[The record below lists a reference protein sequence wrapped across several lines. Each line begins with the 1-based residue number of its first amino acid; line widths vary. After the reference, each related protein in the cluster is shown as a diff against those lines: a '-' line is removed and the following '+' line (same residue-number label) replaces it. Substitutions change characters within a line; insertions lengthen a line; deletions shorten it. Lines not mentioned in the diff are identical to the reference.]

1 MATPF
6 HAHPFPAPRRR
17 PLALAC
23 ALALSAWTPL
33 AAAQSGA
40 AAPAVLPE
48 VRVLARP
55 FPPATETATVGGLSS
70 APLAETP
77 MSISVIRAG
86 TLRDV
91 GAGGLSGAIRG
102 EPSVG
107 DAYNAI
113 GYIESLQVRGF
124 LLDNAQNYRREGLP
138 VSNHTPMAFENKE
151 AIEILRGTS
160 GIQAGTSAPG
170 GLLNQVL
177 KRPTAAPL
185 REVFFG
191 LSERGSALLHA
202 DLGGRAGP
210 DEVLGYRVN
219 VSAEERRLEVRDA
232 PGNRRFASVFL
243 DLRLPDR
250 SVLEIEGEQH
260 RYSQVSVPGYGLL
273 DRNGDGVA
281 ETLPGLIDPRR
292 NLNNQPWSQPFE
304 SRASAA
310 SIAWRK
316 ALSDNWQ
323 LALRHAWQE
332 IRTNDRLA
340 FPDGCSS
347 GPVYVYPGLCGNGD
361 VDIYDYRS
369 DGERRVNRNS
379 EAVLRG
385 KAVTGA
391 IRHELTLGL
400 LDAEY
405 SERYQPRQAYNWVGT
420 SNIHT
425 PVVLPADPVPG
436 DLNTLRDSRSREFWV
451 ADAMRLP
458 GGWSVW
464 GGARHSELSRGSQRT
479 DGSRALSY
487 DQSLTTGWGAIGWQP
502 WTGGMAYVSAGTGVE
517 SEAVPNRPS
526 LFSNAGAVLPALR
539 SRQAEAGF
547 KQVLPSGGL
556 FSVALFEIVK
566 PFSGDLPDASGTPS
580 REAGAREARHRGVE
594 LAWSGRPLRSLWLQA
609 QATLL
614 DAEITRS
621 PDATEAGK
629 RPTNVAPA
637 AASVLAAWQVP
648 GVDGLQWINRLALS
662 GRKAVTRDNTVSIPG
677 YAQWDTA
684 LNWRLRA
691 DGRSFLWRVGID
703 NVLDKRY
710 WREAPTQYWGGTY
723 LFPAYP
729 RTFRASVQI
738 GF

>member
-1 MATPF
+1 MATPL
-6 HAHPFPAPRRR
+6 HHPPFAAPRRH

-23 ALALSAWTPL
+23 ALALSAWAPL
-33 AAAQSGA
+33 AAAQTSPA
-40 AAPAVLPE
+40 AQTTQTSPAVLPE

-55 FPPATETATVGGLSS
+55 FAPATETATVGGVSS

-124 LLDNAQNYRREGLP
+124 LLDNAQNYRRDGLP
-138 VSNHTPMAFENKE
+138 VSNHTPMAFENKD

-160 GIQAGTSAPG
+160 GIQSGTSAPG
-170 GLLNQVL
+170 GLVNQVL

-185 REVFFG
+185 RELFFG
-191 LSERGSALLHA
+191 LSQRGTTLLHA
-202 DLGGRAGP
+202 DLGGRVGP
-210 DEVLGYRVN
+210 DEALGYRVN
-219 VSAEERRLEVRDA
+219 VSAEDRRLEVRDA
-232 PGNRRFASVFL
+232 PGNRRFASAFF

-250 SVLEIEGEQH
+250 SRLEIEGEQH
-260 RYSQVSVPGYGLL
+260 RYAQASVPGYGLL

-281 ETLPGLIDPRR
+281 ETLPAPIDPRR

-304 SRASAA
+304 SIASAA

-316 ALSDNWQ
+316 ALSDTWQ
-323 LALRHAWQE
+323 FALRHAWQE

-391 IRHELTLGL
+391 VRHELTFGL

-405 SERYQPRQAYNWVGT
+405 TERYQPRQAYN
-420 SNIHT
+420 
-425 PVVLPADPVPG
+425 PVVLPAGPVPG
-436 DLNTLRDSRSREFWV
+436 DLNTQRDSRSREVWI

-464 GGARHSELSRGSQRT
+464 GGARHSLLSRSSQRT

-487 DQSLTTGWGAIGWQP
+487 DQSVTTGWGALGWQP
-502 WTGGMAYVSAGTGVE
+502 WTGGMAYVSTGTGVE

-526 LFSNAGAVLPALR
+526 AFSNAGSVLPALR
-539 SRQAEAGF
+539 SRQAELGF

-556 FSVALFEIVK
+556 FSVALFEILK
-566 PFSGDLPDASGTPS
+566 PFSGDIPDASGTVS
-580 REAGAREARHRGVE
+580 RQAGAREARHRGVE

-609 QATLL
+609 QVTLL

-621 PDATEAGK
+621 PDATETGK

-662 GRKAVTRDNTVSIPG
+662 DRKAVTRDNAVSIPG
-677 YAQWDTA
+677 YGQWDTA

-703 NVLDKRY
+703 NVLDRRY
-710 WREAPTQYWGGTY
+710 WREAPTQSWGGTY

-729 RTFRASVQI
+729 RTLRASLQI